1 MAEPFVY
8 RGGAYRD
15 NAPLGQWPAGQE
27 PEPVPEPDLPIMD
40 PHHHFWDAR
49 IYSIDGCAVLR

>member
-8 RGGAYRD
+8 RGGAHRD

-49 IYSIDGCAVLR
+49 IYSIDG